1 MLFDLRGR
9 GRRRTVQAVYLG
21 LAILIGGG
29 LVLFGVGTGTG
40 GGGLLNGIGGNGG
53 GNGQNSVVSQ
63 QEKTALKGVQANPNS
78 PQAWASL
85 VQARWTTATTA
96 DYNQTTGAFTAA
108 GQKELV
114 ALGQDWQHYL
124 TLVKT
129 PDPTLAILAARGY
142 GKLGD
147 YAHEASAWEA
157 IAAANPTQGTAF
169 QCLAASAYAAKQT
182 RKGDLAL
189 AKALSLAPKAQRLLL
204 KTQISQ
210 AKTQPAIAQQC

>member
-21 LAILIGGG
+21 LALLIGGG
-29 LVLFGVGTGTG
+29 LVLFGGGTGAG
-40 GGGLLNGIGGNGG
+40 GGGLLNGLTGNGSG
-53 GNGQNSVVSQ
+53 GSQNSAVSQ
-63 QEKTALKGVQANPNS
+63 QEKTALKGVQSNPNS

-85 VQARWTTATTA
+85 VQARWTSATTA
-96 DYNQTTGAFTAA
+96 DYNQSTGAFTPA

-129 PDPTLAILAARGY
+129 PDPTLAILAA
-142 GKLGD
+142 
-147 YAHEASAWEA
+147 
-157 IAAANPTQGTAF
+157 P
-169 QCLAASAYAAKQT
+169 AYAAKQT

-189 AKALSLAPKAQRLLL
+189 VKALSLAPKAQRLLL
-204 KTQISQ
+204 KTQITQ